1 MAVTESRELEPPV
14 ALPVSRDDRDL
25 AVLGRTKFR
34 SRRELFGIR
43 LDDRRR
49 HLAVIGKT
57 GMGKTTLLRQLIASD
72 ITAGRGLALIDP
84 HGDLAQAILAAVPPH
99 RTNDVVLFDAGDR
112 DFPLAFNPLACPN
125 SAQRPLVASGVVS
138 AFKKLYGDSW
148 GPRLEH
154 ILRNALLALLEV
166 PGTSLL
172 SLQRLLV
179 DTSYQKMLT
188 GRISDPIVRAFWDS
202 EFAHWKPQY
211 RAEAIAPIQNKVGQF
226 LSHPILRAI
235 VGQSRRG
242 LDLRRVLDDG
252 LVLVAN
258 LSKGTIGEDGSSLLG
273 SLLVT
278 GIQLAA
284 MSRADTPEHQRRD
297 FSLYVDEFQNF
308 ATESFATVLSEARK
322 YRLSLTIA
330 NQYLAQM
337 DEATAAAVFGNV
349 GSLLVFQVGASDAE
363 ALADQLGGGV
373 TPQDLLA
380 LPRFTAYVRL
390 LIDGMPSR
398 PFSME
403 TIPPPT
409 TGRSHARAAVIR
421 RTSRHRYARPANQV
435 ESEIRGVLTSAG

>member
-1 MAVTESRELEPPV
+1 
-14 ALPVSRDDRDL
+14 
-25 AVLGRTKFR
+25 
-34 SRRELFGIR
+34 
-43 LDDRRR
+43 
-49 HLAVIGKT
+49 
-57 GMGKTTLLRQLIASD
+57 
-72 ITAGRGLALIDP
+72 
-84 HGDLAQAILAAVPPH
+84 
-99 RTNDVVLFDAGDR
+99 
-112 DFPLAFNPLACPN
+112 LACPQP
-125 SAQRPLVASGVVS
+125 AQRPLVASGVVS

-154 ILRNALLALLEV
+154 ILRNALLALIEV

-172 SLQRLLV
+172 SLQRLLA
-179 DTSYQKMLT
+179 DTSYRKMLT
-188 GRISDPIVRAFWDS
+188 GRISDPIVKAFWDG

-252 LVLVAN
+252 LVLIAN

-284 MSRADTPEHQRRD
+284 MSRADTAEHQRRD

-308 ATESFATVLSEARK
+308 STESFATVLSEARK

-363 ALADQLGGGV
+363 ALADQLGGEV

-409 TGRSHARAAVIR
+409 ANAIYARSAVIR
-421 RTSRHRYARPANQV
+421 RTSRHRYARPVKQV
-435 ESEIRGVLTSAG
+435 ESEIHAAFASAG